1 MLCMLLSELF
11 VALWIVARSFF
22 ITRLRRSLGV
32 RLAWEHARH
41 RLRRMMFVGVPR
53 ERVRAWVRE
62 RDARAHE
69 EPPVRHPL
77 GGLGPDELY
86 AHQQF
91 VAPVAAAVVG
101 G

>member
-1 MLCMLLSELF
+1 
-11 VALWIVARSFF
+11 
-22 ITRLRRSLGV
+22 
-32 RLAWEHARH
+32 
-41 RLRRMMFVGVPR
+41 MMFVGVFC
-53 ERVRAWVRE
+53 VRGCAHGCGPGVRE